1 MKSRKLTVLL
11 VTACM
16 LVMLAGQ
23 TALGA
28 TRIVKLNVP
37 GCQWPD
43 SEKRARD
50 ALQTVKGVKDIE
62 SNWFLHWMKVTYD
75 DEVTNVDALIK
86 ALNKDGYYIEGQPE
100 MLQ

>member
-1 MKSRKLTVLL
+1 MKSRKLTILL

-37 GCQWPD
+37 GCQ
-43 SEKRARD
+43 
-50 ALQTVKGVKDIE
+50 
-62 SNWFLHWMKVTYD
+62 
-75 DEVTNVDALIK
+75 
-86 ALNKDGYYIEGQPE
+86 
-100 MLQ
+100 

>member
-1 MKSRKLTVLL
+1 M
-11 VTACM
+11 
-16 LVMLAGQ
+16 
-23 TALGA
+23 
-28 TRIVKLNVP
+28 
-37 GCQWPD
+37 
-43 SEKRARD
+43 
-50 ALQTVKGVKDIE
+50 